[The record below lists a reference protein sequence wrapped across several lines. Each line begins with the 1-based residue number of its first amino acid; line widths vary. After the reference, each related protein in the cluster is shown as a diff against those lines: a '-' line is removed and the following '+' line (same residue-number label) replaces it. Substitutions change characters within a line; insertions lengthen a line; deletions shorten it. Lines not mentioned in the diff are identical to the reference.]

1 VDYGLR
7 RVGVAVSDPTGT
19 LARPLGAIRRRRGKR
34 PPVQALADTAA
45 EHGVERIIMGLPLP
59 LEGGENEWCE
69 EVRAVGAALAERTG
83 LPVDFVD
90 ERFTSIQAERAVRS
104 SGLKKRDRED
114 KDRIDAGAAALIL
127 QSFLDGGPTR

>member
-1 VDYGLR
+1 
-7 RVGVAVSDPTGT
+7 
-19 LARPLGAIRRRRGKR
+19 
-34 PPVQALADTAA
+34 
-45 EHGVERIIMGLPLP
+45 MGLPLP
-59 LEGGENEWCE
+59 LEGGENDWCG

-114 KDRIDAGAAALIL
+114 KERIDAGAAALIL
-127 QSFLDGGPTR
+127 QSFLDGAPTR